1 MFRHVLVNR
10 EQSGFVETE
19 EQNENYSVFNVR
31 YSAYESEITRHW
43 NVLTD
48 VQIANNFG
56 KLAGEFQFR
65 RLFDNNR
72 QLNLRFYAGMFMY
85 RDTSS
90 EFFSFGLDRP
100 TDYMFDYNFYGRS
113 ETTGIYSQQFIQA
126 EGGFKSM
133 LDTRYANQWLTTVN
147 ASASIWNWVE
157 VYGDAGLL
165 KNKHES
171 TQFVYDSGIRLNLLT
186 DYFELYFPV
195 YSSNGFELNDPL
207 YSQKIRFVVTL
218 SPGTL
223 IGLFTRKWF

>member
-1 MFRHVLVNR
+1 
-10 EQSGFVETE
+10 
-19 EQNENYSVFNVR
+19 
-31 YSAYESEITRHW
+31 
-43 NVLTD
+43 
-48 VQIANNFG
+48 
-56 KLAGEFQFR
+56 
-65 RLFDNNR
+65 
-72 QLNLRFYAGMFMY
+72 
-85 RDTSS
+85 
-90 EFFSFGLDRP
+90 
-100 TDYMFDYNFYGRS
+100 
-113 ETTGIYSQQFIQA
+113 
-126 EGGFKSM
+126 M
-133 LDTRYANQWLTTVN
+133 LDTRYANQWMTTVN